1 MFDYLLKDKEQ
12 PDGKRLGAEVL
23 RGDIDNQAML
33 IDSLDFKQKYTSG
46 CLSFTEIAEEVTQ
59 EQKNALMDG
68 FEQTIRAGLDVD
80 RVSVSWI
87 EHRDKGRL
95 ELNFVF
101 ANVDLEHGRAFQP
114 YVHSVDKR
122 RVNAWKDM
130 QNIEHGFTDP
140 SDPVNKRLMAQ
151 RDNLPRDI
159 KDTRQAI
166 TDGLKALVVEGVITN
181 RDDVIQA
188 LTDGGFEIARETA
201 KAISI
206 KNPTGKRNIRLTGGL
221 YERDFKFSPEV
232 QNTVERTGEDY
243 RARSTERY
251 DEAKRLYDSE
261 IARKRDYHQAR
272 HGKPRLEQRA
282 AARDV
287 SKASNRYESSP
298 RKLYERDFNFS
309 REIQNTV
316 TAASKDY
323 RAGSRDRYDA
333 AKQLYDSEITRKR
346 DYHQARHGKP
356 RYQQRAVARDVSQAS
371 NRYEY
376 STANLFKQR
385 PSPYHPAFRP
395 VRRRRREDDRRL
407 HTAYRPADRAA
418 RGQDSASHQIRN
430 EKMGNRNQYH
440 RSHGTGIWHNDR
452 SSTGQQVLKA
462 DLHHSKA
469 TTADTAA
476 DQLRAEV
483 DYGQETTRASTG
495 SPTGATRYDQTPTAD
510 ARRPTAIHGAAAT
523 QKRPR
528 YSGIDR
534 LIEEIGTDKDA
545 RAGKLADAV
554 QAVANFND
562 RTNKRVQWLDAASET
577 ARNNASN
584 DDERIT
590 SFRKRSNSTR
600 RAIEDVSEYDST
612 ARLSRERY
620 SAIRERYSEIGGR
633 IEGVSERT
641 EKNRAV
647 TSENNRLTDRNTDG
661 AERVKQIAGQVREL
675 IQAKELERAR
685 SVTRSRS
692 PSMGR

>member
-1 MFDYLLKDKEQ
+1 MIVKFFTNGTGGSKGVFDYLLKDKEQ

-46 CLSFTEIAEEVTQ
+46 CLSFTETADEVTQ

-68 FEQTIRAGLDVD
+68 FEKTIRAGLDID

-114 YVHSVDKR
+114 YVHNVDKR

-140 SDPVNKRLMAQ
+140 NDPAKKRLMAQ

-166 TDGLKALVVEGVITN
+166 TDGLKALVAQGAITN

-188 LTDGGFEIARETA
+188 LKDGGFEIARQTD

-251 DEAKRLYDSE
+251 HEAKRLYDSE
-261 IARKRDYHQAR
+261 VA
-272 HGKPRLEQRA
+272 
-282 AARDV
+282 
-287 SKASNRYESSP
+287 
-298 RKLYERDFNFS
+298 
-309 REIQNTV
+309 
-316 TAASKDY
+316 
-323 RAGSRDRYDA
+323 
-333 AKQLYDSEITRKR
+333 RKR

-356 RYQQRAVARDVSQAS
+356 RYQQRAAAHDVSQAS
-371 NRYEY
+371 NRYVY
-376 STANLFKQR
+376 SPRNLYEQR
-385 PSPYHPAFRP
+385 PSPYNRAFRP
-395 VRRRRREDDRRL
+395 VRRRHREDDRSL
-407 HTAYRPADRAA
+407 HTAYRSADSAT
-418 RGQDSASHQIRN
+418 RGQDSPSHQIRN
-430 EKMGNRNQYH
+430 EKMGNRNQFGHTHSAGARHNH
-440 RSHGTGIWHNDR
+440 RGNAV
-452 SSTGQQVLKA
+452 QQVLRA
-462 DLHHSKA
+462 DLHHPTIAA
-469 TTADTAA
+469 TTADAAA

-483 DYGQETTRASTG
+483 NYGQETTRAGTA
-495 SPTGATRYDQTPTAD
+495 SPTGATRYDQTSRAD
-510 ARRPTAIHGAAAT
+510 ARRPTAIHSAAAT
-523 QKRPR
+523 QERSR
-528 YSGIDR
+528 YSAIDR

-545 RAGKLADAV
+545 RAGTLTDVV
-554 QAVANFND
+554 QTVANFND
-562 RTNKRVQWLDAASET
+562 RTNKRIQWLGKASET

-584 DDERIT
+584 VDKRVTGI
-590 SFRKRSNSTR
+590 RKRTNAAR
-600 RAIEDVSEYDST
+600 RAIENVSEYDST
-612 ARLSRERY
+612 ARLSQKQYDAARKRY
-620 SAIRERYSEIGGR
+620 REIGER
-633 IEGVSERT
+633 IEGISERT
-641 EKNRAV
+641 EQNRAV
-647 TSENNRLTDRNTDG
+647 TSENNRLADRNTDG
-661 AERVKQIAGQVREL
+661 IAGIKQIAGQVREV
-675 IQAKELERAR
+675 IKAKELESAKA
-685 SVTRSRS
+685 VTRSRS
-692 PSMGR
+692 PSMGM

>member
-1 MFDYLLKDKEQ
+1 MIVKFFTNGTGGSKGVFDYLLKDKDQ
-12 PDGKRLGAEVL
+12 LDGKRLGAAVL
-23 RGDIDNQAML
+23 RGDIDNQAIL

-46 CLSFTEIAEEVTQ
+46 CLSFTETADEVTT

-68 FEQTIRAGLDVD
+68 FEQTIRVGLDVD

-101 ANVDLEHGRAFQP
+101 TNVDLEHGRAFQP

-140 SDPVNKRLMAQ
+140 NDPAKKRLMAQ
-151 RDNLPRDI
+151 RDNLPRDV
-159 KDTRQAI
+159 KEVRQAI
-166 TDGLKALVVEGVITN
+166 TDGLKALVVEGAITN

-206 KNPTGKRNIRLTGGL
+206 KNPAGKRNIRLTGGL

-282 AARDV
+282 VD
-287 SKASNRYESSP
+287 
-298 RKLYERDFNFS
+298 
-309 REIQNTV
+309 
-316 TAASKDY
+316 
-323 RAGSRDRYDA
+323 
-333 AKQLYDSEITRKR
+333 
-346 DYHQARHGKP
+346 
-356 RYQQRAVARDVSQAS
+356 RDVSQS
-371 NRYEY
+371 PNRYIY
-376 STANLFKQR
+376 SPRNLYEQR
-385 PSPYHPAFRP
+385 PSPYNRAFRP
-395 VRRRRREDDRRL
+395 VRRRHREDNRSL
-407 HTAYRPADRAA
+407 HTAHSRADRAA

-430 EKMGNRNQYH
+430 EKMGDRNQY
-440 RSHGTGIWHNDR
+440 RRNHGIDIWHDDR
-452 SSTGQQVLKA
+452 SNTGQQVLKT

-476 DQLRAEV
+476 DQLRAKVE
-483 DYGQETTRASTG
+483 YGQETTRAG
-495 SPTGATRYDQTPTAD
+495 AASPTGATRYDQTPTAD
-510 ARRPTAIHGAAAT
+510 ARRPTAIYPAAAM
-523 QKRPR
+523 QERPR
-528 YSGIDR
+528 YSGIDHF
-534 LIEEIGTDKDA
+534 IEEIGTDKDA
-545 RAGKLADAV
+545 RAGTLADVV

-562 RTNKRVQWLDAASET
+562 RTNKRVQWLGKASET

-584 DDERIT
+584 VDKRVTGI
-590 SFRKRSNSTR
+590 RKRTNAARSAVEN
-600 RAIEDVSEYDST
+600 VSEHDNT

-620 SAIRERYSEIGGR
+620 DAARKRYREIGER
-633 IEGVSERT
+633 IERISERT
-641 EKNRAV
+641 EQNRAV
-647 TSENNRLTDRNTDG
+647 TSENNRIADRNTEG
-661 AERVKQIAGQVREL
+661 AEGIKHIAGQVREA
-675 IQAKELERAR
+675 IKAKEIECAR
-685 SVTRSRS
+685 TPTRSRS

>member
-1 MFDYLLKDKEQ
+1 MIVKFFTNGTGGSKGVFDYLLKDKEQ

-46 CLSFTEIAEEVTQ
+46 CLSFTETADEVTQ

-87 EHRDKGRL
+87 EHRDKDRL

-140 SDPVNKRLMAQ
+140 SDPANKRLMAQ
-151 RDNLPRDI
+151 RDNLPRDV
-159 KDTRQAI
+159 KETRQAI

-251 DEAKRLYDSE
+251 HEAKRLYDSE

-272 HGKPRLEQRA
+272 HGKPRYQQRA
-282 AARDV
+282 AAR
-287 SKASNRYESSP
+287 N
-298 RKLYERDFNFS
+298 
-309 REIQNTV
+309 
-316 TAASKDY
+316 
-323 RAGSRDRYDA
+323 
-333 AKQLYDSEITRKR
+333 
-346 DYHQARHGKP
+346 
-356 RYQQRAVARDVSQAS
+356 VSQAS

-376 STANLFKQR
+376 SPTNLFKQR
-385 PSPYHPAFRP
+385 PSPYHRAFRP
-395 VRRRRREDDRRL
+395 VRRRRREDDRSL

-418 RGQDSASHQIRN
+418 RGQDSPSHQIRN
-430 EKMGNRNQYH
+430 EKMGNRNQLGRTHNTGSRHNH
-440 RSHGTGIWHNDR
+440 RGNAV
-452 SSTGQQVLKA
+452 QQILRT
-462 DLHHSKA
+462 DLHHP

-483 DYGQETTRASTG
+483 NHGQEITRASTA
-495 SPTGATRYDQTPTAD
+495 SPTSTAGHDQTPTAD
-510 ARRPTAIHGAAAT
+510 ARRPTAIHPAAAT
-523 QKRPR
+523 QERPR

-545 RAGKLADAV
+545 RVGTLADVV

-562 RTNKRVQWLDAASET
+562 RANKRVQWLGKASET

-584 DDERIT
+584 VNKRVTGI
-590 SFRKRSNSTR
+590 RKRTNAARSAVES
-600 RAIEDVSEYDST
+600 VSEYDSN

-620 SAIRERYSEIGGR
+620 SAARERYREIGERIKGIRER
-633 IEGVSERT
+633 T
-641 EKNRAV
+641 EQNRAV
-647 TSENNRLTDRNTDG
+647 TSENNKLADRNTDG
-661 AERVKQIAGQVREL
+661 AEGIKHIAGQVREV
-675 IQAKELERAR
+675 IKAKEQELERAR
-685 SVTRSRS
+685 APTRSRS

>member
-1 MFDYLLKDKEQ
+1 MIVKFFTNGTGSSKGVFDYLLKDKEQ

-23 RGDIDNQAML
+23 RGDIDNQARL

-46 CLSFTEIAEEVTQ
+46 CLSFTETADEVTQ

-151 RDNLPRDI
+151 RDNLPREV
-159 KDTRQAI
+159 KEVRQAI

-261 IARKRDYHQAR
+261 IERKRDYHQAR

-282 AARDV
+282 
-287 SKASNRYESSP
+287 
-298 RKLYERDFNFS
+298 
-309 REIQNTV
+309 
-316 TAASKDY
+316 
-323 RAGSRDRYDA
+323 
-333 AKQLYDSEITRKR
+333 
-346 DYHQARHGKP
+346 
-356 RYQQRAVARDVSQAS
+356 VARDVSQAS

-376 STANLFKQR
+376 SPANLFKQR
-385 PSPYHPAFRP
+385 PSPYHRAFRP

-430 EKMGNRNQYH
+430 EKMGNRHQFR
-440 RSHGTGIWHNDR
+440 RSHGTGIWHDNR
-452 SSTGQQVLKA
+452 SNTGQQVLKA

-483 DYGQETTRASTG
+483 DYGQETTRAGAT

-510 ARRPTAIHGAAAT
+510 ARRAAPIHTAAT
-523 QKRPR
+523 PEERPR
-528 YSGIDR
+528 YCGIDR
-534 LIEEIGTDKDA
+534 LIEQIGNNEDTGIGTLTDVVQYIEKFNGKVHQRMDYLEKSSESLCRDTA
-545 RAGKLADAV
+545 MYSRAVKHVSQNTNAAHRAV
-554 QAVANFND
+554 
-562 RTNKRVQWLDAASET
+562 
-577 ARNNASN
+577 
-584 DDERIT
+584 
-590 SFRKRSNSTR
+590 
-600 RAIEDVSEYDST
+600 EDISEYDNT
-612 ARLSRERY
+612 ARLSKARYDEARERFNEV
-620 SAIRERYSEIGGR
+620 RGR
-633 IEGVSERT
+633 IERISERT
-641 EKNRAV
+641 EQNRAV
-647 TSENNRLTDRNTDG
+647 TNENHRIADGNTDG
-661 AERVKQIAGQVREL
+661 TEGIKHIAQEVREV
-675 IQAKELERAR
+675 IKTKEQELERVRAY
-685 SVTRSRS
+685 TRPRS